1 MWLNMNCLCAMYVD
15 RNQRA
20 FLAQMMS
27 FVVRY
32 DAICHFFPFNSQYL
46 MTRGVDIPAPYP
58 MGALRAGKTVAKFFK
73 NKQKLLS
80 LIVS

>member
-1 MWLNMNCLCAMYVD
+1 MWLNMSCLCAMYVD

-32 DAICHFFPFNSQYL
+32 DVICHSFQFSIFDDE
-46 MTRGVDIPAPYP
+46 GFDIPAPYP